1 VLQKL
6 LIGAWSEQ
14 QSGFSAGNRENEWGP
29 CSFLLNQEQRRGERW
44 RWRYQ
49 VPWTKRVFDVLAA
62 VLLLLVLLPL
72 FVVLALL
79 IKAASNG
86 PAVYWSDRVGKDNRI
101 FRMPKFR
108 SMRIDTPQLP
118 THLLSDP
125 AIYLTPIG
133 RFLRRTSLDELPQ
146 LFSILGGDLSVVGPR
161 PSLFNQDDLIS
172 LRTER
177 GIHVLV
183 PGLTGWAQVNGRD
196 ELPIPVKVEFD
207 YEYLQR
213 RSFIFDLQIICM
225 TVVKVVR
232 GEGIKH

>member
-1 VLQKL
+1 
-6 LIGAWSEQ
+6 
-14 QSGFSAGNRENEWGP
+14 
-29 CSFLLNQEQRRGERW
+29 
-44 RWRYQ
+44 

-177 GIHVLV
+177 GIHVFV